1 MPDNQLDTGG
11 GTIPAP
17 EGSFFVFNGESSLSH
32 GLTIEAFPARRKA
45 KRRVDRITVPGRQ
58 GELLIDHG
66 TYECVDITY
75 KCWFKGGF
83 EEANALADWLE
94 GAKGYVSLADSYDYG
109 SGLLAALAPDFR
121 LAAFVGGLDIENLG
135 NRYGRCDI
143 TFRAMPQ
150 IFYGAKNRYVAG
162 TNVPRDG
169 YLQRVWTQAAAQKY
183 PSLPL
188 IRAQFDQS
196 VSLTV
201 RNADGTTYALQLTTE
216 QDGSDITI
224 DCDTQSVYL
233 TADGTNASAI
243 VGRIT
248 DFPRFRP
255 GINTVTALHKV
266 TGTEDTL
273 NLYINTREWHL

>member
-1 MPDNQLDTGG
+1 MPDNQTG
-11 GTIPAP
+11 GTIATPTK
-17 EGSFFVFNGESSLSH
+17 SFFVFNGQSSIAH
-32 GLTIEAFPARRKA
+32 GLTIEAFLPRRKP

-66 TYECVDITY
+66 VYECVDLTY
-75 KCWFKGGF
+75 QCWFSGGF
-83 EEANALADWLE
+83 GEANALADWLY
-94 GAKGYVSLADSYDYG
+94 GVKGYAALADSYDYG
-109 SGLLAALAPDFR
+109 SGLLSALAPDFR
-121 LAAFVGGLDIENLG
+121 LAAFTGGLDIENLG

-162 TNVPRDG
+162 ANVPREG
-169 YLQRVWTQAAAQKY
+169 YLRRVYTQAAAQAY

-188 IRAQFDQS
+188 IRVQFDQT

-201 RNADGTTYALQLTTE
+201 NAGDGTAYALQLTTG
-216 QDGSDITI
+216 QDASDVTI

-233 TADGTNASAI
+233 TADGTNASAV

-248 DFPRFRP
+248 DFPRFAP
-255 GINTVTALHKV
+255 GINSVTALHQL
-266 TGTEDTL
+266 TGEEDLL
-273 NLYINTREWHL
+273 NLYVNTREWHL